1 MNDYSN
7 DSSLEKLENLSK
19 QDHRIKILNNDKN
32 YGLLYSR
39 AMGILNSSGE
49 YLMNLD
55 SDDELNGQDSLEF
68 LYNKAILSN
77 VDLITFSFFY
87 EKKNRTINICDNIN
101 IIQQQPEIFI
111 SIFQSNNN
119 IKDYFIWN
127 KIIKREIFQKAYKF
141 FESEIYHYK
150 WNYFE
155 DDIWNIL
162 VNRFAKTKLCID
174 KLIYIYNY
182 NNDSLINR
190 RYEKIM
196 FQNLLYRHEMYK
208 KIFPNKENEK
218 YLIAEYIFLFN
229 RLRTEIKNLL
239 LINDIDIKNEII
251 HIFKFNCSKPFIH

>member
-87 EKKNRTINICDNIN
+87 EKKNRTIK
-101 IIQQQPEIFI
+101 F
-111 SIFQSNNN
+111 
-119 IKDYFIWN
+119 YFHIT
-127 KIIKREIFQKAYKF
+127 
-141 FESEIYHYK
+141 
-150 WNYFE
+150 YFY
-155 DDIWNIL
+155 
-162 VNRFAKTKLCID
+162 F
-174 KLIYIYNY
+174 NY
-182 NNDSLINR
+182 NLNR
-190 RYEKIM
+190 R
-196 FQNLLYRHEMYK
+196 
-208 KIFPNKENEK
+208 
-218 YLIAEYIFLFN
+218 
-229 RLRTEIKNLL
+229 
-239 LINDIDIKNEII
+239 
-251 HIFKFNCSKPFIH
+251 S